1 MRRASCDTFLSSP
14 PPENIVENRRNY
26 FSWIFR
32 TFPARENSS
41 TDETRNCIIEIMHIY
56 ITNSGKKKT
65 EGITCMKISFF
76 VTFISFFFLFFLI
89 FYHAVVPAT
98 WRIFRNSI
106 KNINSIKTTREQR
119 TKEEGRRKGEREA
132 HTRAKHSVCNAHSST
147 FYLRTPRPPLWKHSS
162 KNNGEILLHGW
173 NIAFEAFLVFFL
185 IYIAVSSRATTKTNN
200 FYQPAKC
207 TRCDSV
213 ALFRSVDYTLEGWR
227 ERCPR
232 NCKSAA
238 VFGLELPQEMGRGG
252 KIAISNVSKYV
263 YNNPAQL

>member
-1 MRRASCDTFLSSP
+1 MDFPYFPRARKFIDGRNEKLY
-14 PPENIVENRRNY
+14 NRNNAY
-26 FSWIFR
+26 
-32 TFPARENSS
+32 
-41 TDETRNCIIEIMHIY
+41 IY